1 MGKPLTI
8 QLEDDEKIELLKK
21 KMGVKTKI
29 DVVRAALDLLEMQ
42 VAREERVKRWRSAAK
57 IVGATGLDVLQEFQI
72 PGRFDKLP

>member
-57 IVGATGLDVLQEFQI
+57 IVGATGLDVLQEFQV